1 MKKAKFFIGAFLVG
15 QIATL
20 FYKDQNFKKKFNEV
34 EGLEKVKLL
43 FNNVVDLNK
52 KIFFDIKEFDYEGT
66 YYELKDIL
74 NNEISKADEKIKQ
87 LKDKADEIN
96 KEKIIPVLEELEK
109 KADYVQNKL
118 YASYHDLDDKYDL
131 ESKYYQLKE
140 KIEEIRNKVK

>member
-1 MKKAKFFIGAFLVG
+1 MKKAKFFIWAFLVG

-34 EGLEKVKLL
+34 EWLEKVKLL

-52 KIFFDIKEFDYEGT
+52 KIFFDIKEFDYEWT